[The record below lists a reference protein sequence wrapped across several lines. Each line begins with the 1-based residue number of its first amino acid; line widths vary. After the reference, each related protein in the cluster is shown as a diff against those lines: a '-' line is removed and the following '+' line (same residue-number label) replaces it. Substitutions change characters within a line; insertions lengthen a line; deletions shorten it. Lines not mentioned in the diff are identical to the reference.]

1 MKLNWF
7 EKLMVNSSLR
17 PIFLRK
23 DARFMLQLGGNLIEG
38 GKVLEIG
45 CGRGFGVDI
54 IFSMFNP
61 SYV

>member
-7 EKLMVNSSLR
+7 EKLMVNSSMR

-38 GKVLEIG
+38 GRVL
-45 CGRGFGVDI
+45 
-54 IFSMFNP
+54 
-61 SYV
+61 